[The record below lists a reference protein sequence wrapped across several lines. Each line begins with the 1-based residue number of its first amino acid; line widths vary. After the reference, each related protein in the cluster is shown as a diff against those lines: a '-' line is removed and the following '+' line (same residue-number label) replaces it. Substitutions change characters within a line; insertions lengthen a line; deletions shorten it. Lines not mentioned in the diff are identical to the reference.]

1 MRGLPL
7 PERTLVPA
15 AAAGCLLLLL
25 AASRYGGLLFA
36 VLLGGAAWED
46 SRTGYI
52 SDLWSGAL
60 AAGGAVHWVMHGTA
74 GTLCTAAGVFLLF
87 LALSRCHAAGG
98 GDAPLAGAAALWL
111 SWEAGLIFLW
121 SACVLGGLIGA
132 AFVLLGRK
140 RLTDGLPFAPFLC
153 AAGMFSYACGDA
165 AFAVWAAL

>member
-1 MRGLPL
+1 MKSLPL

-15 AAAGCLLLLL
+15 AAAGCLLFLL
-25 AASRYGGLLFA
+25 AASRYSGLLLA
-36 VLLGGAAWED
+36 ILLGGAAWED

-52 SDLWSGAL
+52 SDLWSAAL

-87 LALSRCHAAGG
+87 LTLSYFHAAGE

-111 SWEAGLIFLW
+111 SWEAGLVFLW

-132 AFVLLGRK
+132 ALVFLGRK
-140 RLTDGLPFAPFLC
+140 SLTDGLPFAPFLC
-153 AAGMFSYACGDA
+153 AAGIFSYVCGDA